1 MLFFCAKKAARPAR
15 YAGRAEKGRPRK
27 GDKVPRTSKLTK
39 EEALR
44 AAAEV
49 VRKGGEGALNARS
62 LAKEL
67 GCSTQPVYSLFRN
80 MEELKEALYTEA
92 KNAYRRFIDG
102 YLARGGR
109 SRYESFGMGYVKFAQ
124 EERGLFRFLF
134 LRDRKAS
141 EPQTEDPFLD
151 DILAEMTE
159 LYRMTEEQARAF
171 HGDMTVYSYGLAA
184 LVNTG
189 NYTPTDGEIS
199 ECFKREFYALYAYY
213 FPNRPKFWE

>member
-1 MLFFCAKKAARPAR
+1 M
-15 YAGRAEKGRPRK
+15 
-27 GDKVPRTSKLTK
+27 PRTSKLIR
-39 EEALR
+39 EEVLK
-44 AAAEV
+44 AAAEI
-49 VRKGGEGALNARS
+49 VRTEGEGALNARS
-62 LAKEL
+62 LARAL

-80 MEELKEALYTEA
+80 MDELKEALAEEA

-134 LRDRKAS
+134 LRDCKEGQSPAK
-141 EPQTEDPFLD
+141 DPYLD
-151 DILAEMTE
+151 DILAEMTA
-159 LYRMTEEQARAF
+159 LYRMTEEEARAF

-184 LVNTG
+184 LVTTG
-189 NYTPTDGEIS
+189 NYTPTDEEIS

-213 FPNRPKFWE
+213 FPKRPKFWE

>member
-1 MLFFCAKKAARPAR
+1 MR
-15 YAGRAEKGRPRK
+15 GRAER
-27 GDKVPRTSKLTK
+27 GDEMPRTSKLTREK
-39 EEALR
+39 VLR

-49 VRKGGEGALNARS
+49 VRKGGEPALNAR
-62 LAKEL
+62 AVAREL
-67 GCSTQPVYSLFRN
+67 NCSTQPVYSLFQS
-80 MEELKEALYTEA
+80 MEQLRSALTEEA

-134 LRDRKAS
+134 LRDCETPSMQA
-141 EPQTEDPFLD
+141 EDPFLG

-159 LYRMTEEQARAF
+159 LYHMTEEEARAF
-171 HGDMTVYSYGLAA
+171 HGDMTIYSYGLAA
-184 LVNTG
+184 LVTTG
-189 NYTPTDGEIS
+189 NYTPTDEEIS

-213 FPNRPKFWE
+213 FPKRPKFWE